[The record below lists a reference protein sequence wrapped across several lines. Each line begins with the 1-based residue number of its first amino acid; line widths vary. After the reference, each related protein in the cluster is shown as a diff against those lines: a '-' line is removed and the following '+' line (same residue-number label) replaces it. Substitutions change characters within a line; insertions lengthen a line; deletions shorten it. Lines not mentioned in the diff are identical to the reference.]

1 MEYAEFSPK
10 KRRKGGKFLP
20 AFCNILGTLILLLAI
35 ASCLP
40 MVIPRLMGYQIYNV
54 VTGSM
59 EPEIPVGSVLY
70 VEYTEPEVLEEG
82 EVIAFDNGEGVIA
95 HRVVE
100 NRRVA
105 GEITTKG
112 DANADVDLYPVEYSA
127 VIGRVVRH
135 YPVLGAL
142 MDLYSSPVGKVY
154 VVIFA
159 ASGAMMNLIAGR
171 IRTTRKE
178 REQYNG

>member
-1 MEYAEFSPK
+1 MQHAEISPK
-10 KRRKGGKFLP
+10 KRKQGGKFLP
-20 AFCNILGTLILLLAI
+20 AFCNVLGTLILLVAI

-40 MVIPRLMGYQIYNV
+40 MVIPRMMGYQIYNV
-54 VTGSM
+54 VSGSM

-70 VEYTEPEVLEEG
+70 VDYAAPEDLTEG
-82 EVIAFDNGEGVIA
+82 EIIAFDNGEGVIA

-105 GEITTKG
+105 GELITKG
-112 DANADVDLYPVEYSA
+112 DANADIDINPVAYTA
-127 VIGRVVRH
+127 VVGRVEKH
-135 YPVLGAL
+135 YPVLGAV
-142 MDLYSSPVGKVY
+142 MDLYSSLIGKVY

-171 IRTTRKE
+171 IRATRRE
-178 REQYNG
+178 RERYNG